1 MKLVWSA
8 EELVE
13 HWSVEPKDWANIPD
27 TAEEAGCLGFVAQ
40 LTFYRMWAR
49 FPDGRADFAPTVFA
63 YLTEQLGISDAT
75 IEGYDWHGR
84 TGRRHRRL
92 ILRAAWGSPV

>member
-13 HWSVEPKDWANIPD
+13 HWSVESEDWANPD
-27 TAEEAGCLGFVAQ
+27 TAGEAGCLGFVAQ

-49 FPDGRADFAPTVFA
+49 FPDGRADFGCWGAMEQKNRLSPAPAAPWATPP
-63 YLTEQLGISDAT
+63 DA
-75 IEGYDWHGR
+75 R
-84 TGRRHRRL
+84 
-92 ILRAAWGSPV
+92 

>member
-49 FPDGRADFAPTVFA
+49 FPDGHLCLQFMPEVSGRW
-63 YLTEQLGISDAT
+63 LGDAGVSDCV
-75 IEGYDWHGR
+75 
-84 TGRRHRRL
+84 
-92 ILRAAWGSPV
+92 LR